1 MNKLIS
7 KEVNDWDVLDYS
19 EEFRNNIP
27 QDYSGDFR
35 NNIPQD
41 YSNDYD
47 RIMFQKI
54 NITKNK
60 ISILIN
66 PKRITLNL
74 YKQESLIDCIFNCM
88 THCDLYFYIFKCVV
102 KFLKQKIFDFMG
114 GNIFEKLRKHL
125 LTSDQKIICFHIDI
139 IIDFYKQLSTKTP
152 SGLDLIS
159 DSTCGCFEFLIRMI
173 WFEPNTLRKENIKYD
188 DKLIQIKGTQVR
200 IESHSIQGN
209 TYYKKMAKLVKKYE
223 YITDKCGKKKCK
235 IIFKSE
241 KLLKKNSSQPHLF
254 RRVISYEFI
263 EQMWNTGDFDVL
275 WLCGCGNIKI
285 GTKKHC
291 LPSFEK
297 DILRSKKFHKEWF
310 EAMNLQLSDEENNI
324 IFMNNKWHLNEIKKI
339 IAYKF
344 AEQMW
349 HADNFDVLWLCSC
362 GNIKIVSSVIDFKNK
377 LQNGIIKVNNNNYFK
392 NDEYLKIAQTIKT
405 KLNLMNKNRKRADV

>member
-7 KEVNDWDVLDYS
+7 KEVNDWDVLDFG
-19 EEFRNNIP
+19 EFRNNIP

-125 LTSDQKIICFHIDI
+125 LTSDQKIICFHM
-139 IIDFYKQLSTKTP
+139 
-152 SGLDLIS
+152 LIA
-159 DSTCGCFEFLIRMI
+159 LIVCNWI
-173 WFEPNTLRKENIKYD
+173 
-188 DKLIQIKGTQVR
+188 TQ
-200 IESHSIQGN
+200 N
-209 TYYKKMAKLVKKYE
+209 
-223 YITDKCGKKKCK
+223 
-235 IIFKSE
+235 
-241 KLLKKNSSQPHLF
+241 
-254 RRVISYEFI
+254 
-263 EQMWNTGDFDVL
+263 
-275 WLCGCGNIKI
+275 
-285 GTKKHC
+285 
-291 LPSFEK
+291 
-297 DILRSKKFHKEWF
+297 
-310 EAMNLQLSDEENNI
+310 
-324 IFMNNKWHLNEIKKI
+324 
-339 IAYKF
+339 
-344 AEQMW
+344 
-349 HADNFDVLWLCSC
+349 
-362 GNIKIVSSVIDFKNK
+362 
-377 LQNGIIKVNNNNYFK
+377 
-392 NDEYLKIAQTIKT
+392 
-405 KLNLMNKNRKRADV
+405 

>member
-7 KEVNDWDVLDYS
+7 KEVNDWDVLDFG
-19 EEFRNNIP
+19 EFRNNIP
-27 QDYSGDFR
+27 QDYSGKFR

-47 RIMFQKI
+47 RTMFQKI

-173 WFEPNTLRKENIKYD
+173 WFEPNTLPKEDIKYD

-254 RRVISYEFI
+254 RKVISYEFA
-263 EQMWNTGDFDVL
+263 EQTWNTGDFDVL
-275 WLCGCGNIKI
+275 WLCNCGNIKI
-285 GTKKHC
+285 GAKKHC
-291 LPSFEK
+291 LPLFEK
-297 DILRSKKFHKEWF
+297 DILKSKKFHKEWF
-310 EAMNLQLSDEENNI
+310 EAMNLQLSEEENNI
-324 IFMNNKWHLNEIKKI
+324 IFMNNKWHLNEIRKI

-344 AEQMW
+344 AAQMR
-349 HADNFDVLWLCSC
+349 NTSTFDILWLCSC
-362 GNIKIVSSVIDFKNK
+362 NNIKIVSSIIDFQNR
-377 LQNGIIKVNNNNYFK
+377 LQNGIIKINNNNYFK